1 MIGKMKNIKSIIM
14 IIFVVDAMLIMISLY
29 QGGNWLINSQLS
41 FASSLLIT
49 LASYYSY
56 KRVIEKRVALEI
68 ENYDDRSELEKIEDP
83 YDLYSEEEVSDK
95 EKDLAEVVKEE
106 RAKVTSLKATA
117 NNLAKTIG
125 GAFSPFRLGSY
136 LFLFVAFLYLV
147 NNQLF
152 TIFAY
157 VSGLF
162 VVPLSALLSFIMIK
176 R

>member
-1 MIGKMKNIKSIIM
+1 MKNIKTIIM
-14 IIFVVDAMLIMISLY
+14 IMFAVDAVLIMISLY

-41 FASSLLIT
+41 FASSFFVT

-56 KRVIEKRVALEI
+56 KRVIEKRIALDI
-68 ENYDDRSELEKIEDP
+68 ENYDDRSDLDKIEDP
-83 YDLYSEEEVSDK
+83 FDLYSEDK
-95 EKDLAEVVKEE
+95 VDEGKDLLEVIKEE

-117 NNLAKTIG
+117 TNLSKTIG

-136 LFLFVAFLYLV
+136 LFLFMAFLYLV

-152 TIFAY
+152 YIWAY

-162 VVPLSALLSFIMIK
+162 VVPLSAILSSIMIGREK
-176 R
+176 